1 MTDHTYAGYTAEQI
15 RAAAEAAEVEAPCPW
30 RTGLTDRSA
39 AYIVMLQPTTVFA
52 LLDRIA
58 ELELRAVAAEGWHL
72 IETGR
77 ADELQEN
84 VYLDRDEIAGLRA
97 RIAELEAD
105 NSEYE
110 AFVNECRSMSPGD
123 DVPLHGL
130 ADRMRADK
138 RALRID
144 AERCR
149 WIRDKERFHI
159 DGECGDA
166 TFSSCMCCAEEFDD
180 ALDDAMA
187 QPAG

>member
-1 MTDHTYAGYTAEQI
+1 MTDHTYAGYTAAQI
-15 RAAAEAAEVEAPCPW
+15 RAAAES
-30 RTGLTDRSA
+30 GLWSQFINVAR
-39 AYIVMLQPTTVFA
+39 PETVLT
-52 LLDRIA
+52 LLD
-58 ELELRAVAAEGWHL
+58 
-72 IETGR
+72 
-77 ADELQEN
+77 
-84 VYLDRDEIAGLRA
+84 

-110 AFVNECRSMSPGD
+110 AFVNECRFMSPGD

-144 AERCR
+144 AERYR

-166 TFSSCMCCAEEFDD
+166 TFSSCMCYAEEFDD
-180 ALDDAMA
+180 AIDAARA
-187 QPAG
+187 QQKNPAAP